1 MTKPRTLLIRRK
13 RYSVTAKSLDRNQ
26 RRWEVVFQ
34 EMTSGTAEK
43 ANCSVFVKSG
53 TGISETEAC
62 ERAEKVFSLPK
73 AKHVGPDAVDE

>member
-1 MTKPRTLLIRRK
+1 MSKPRTLLVARK
-13 RYSVTAKSLDRNQ
+13 RYSVTAKSLDQNR

-62 ERAEKVFSLPK
+62 ERAEKTFTTPK
-73 AKHVGPDAVDE
+73 AKPAPDAAGE